1 MRSACL
7 LGDGM
12 RDGIRVSLHI
22 DEMTRLFF
30 RFLQLVIML
39 DGVSAIIMEGVLF
52 PLEDVETGALCLLAM
67 HGDAEG
73 LLRFVL
79 HELARETKHFVAAD
93 VFVRRRILPLV
104 GLWIVAEALDR

>member
-1 MRSACL
+1 VRSACL

-12 RDGIRVSLHI
+12 RDGIRVSLHV

-30 RFLQLVIML
+30 RVLQLVIML
-39 DGVSAIIMEGVLF
+39 DGTSAIITEGALF
-52 PLEDVETGALCLLAM
+52 PSEDVEAGAFRLLAM

-73 LLRFVL
+73 ILRFVL
-79 HELARETKHFVAAD
+79 HELARATKHFVAAD